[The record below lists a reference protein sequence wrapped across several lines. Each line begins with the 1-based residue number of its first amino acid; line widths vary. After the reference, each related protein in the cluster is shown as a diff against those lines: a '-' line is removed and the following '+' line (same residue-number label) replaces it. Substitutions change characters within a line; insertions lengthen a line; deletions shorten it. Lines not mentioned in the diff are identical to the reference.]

1 MIGERTEEGAHNRD
15 YAMIKIKVGDRFEIT
30 ADEGDG
36 PVHALDIALRKAVG
50 MFYPSIETIRL
61 IDYKVRVIEPRDA
74 TAAQVRVF
82 IETTDGDNT
91 WTTVAV
97 SSDVI
102 NASLNALVDSV
113 EYKLLMDSGKSK

>member
-1 MIGERTEEGAHNRD
+1 MIGERSEEGAHNRD
-15 YAMIKIKVGDRFEIT
+15 YAMIKIKVGNQFEIT

-50 MFYPSIETIRL
+50 KFYPSIENIRL

-91 WTTVAV
+91 WTTVSV

-102 NASLNALVDSV
+102 NASLNAVVDSV
-113 EYKLLMDSGKSK
+113 EYKLLMDSKN

>member
-50 MFYPSIETIRL
+50 CFIRL
-61 IDYKVRVIEPRDA
+61 LKQFV
-74 TAAQVRVF
+74 
-82 IETTDGDNT
+82 
-91 WTTVAV
+91 
-97 SSDVI
+97 
-102 NASLNALVDSV
+102 
-113 EYKLLMDSGKSK
+113 

>member
-1 MIGERTEEGAHNRD
+1 
-15 YAMIKIKVGDRFEIT
+15 
-30 ADEGDG
+30 
-36 PVHALDIALRKAVG
+36 